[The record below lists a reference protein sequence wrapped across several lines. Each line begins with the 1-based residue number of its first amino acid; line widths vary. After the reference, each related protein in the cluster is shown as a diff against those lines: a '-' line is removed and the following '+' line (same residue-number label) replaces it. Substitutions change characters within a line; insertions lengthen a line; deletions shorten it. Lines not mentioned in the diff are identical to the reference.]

1 MSLQAHIME
10 LKRRH
15 QALEAEIQSTLASPS
30 ASPLQ
35 VAELKRKKLLLKDEL
50 EQLQLGMASK
60 SIH

>member
-15 QALEAEIQSTLASPS
+15 QALEEEIQSTLSSPS
-30 ASPLQ
+30 ASTLK
-35 VAELKRKKLLLKDEL
+35 VAELKRKKLQLKDEL
-50 EQLQLGMASK
+50 EQLQHGMASK